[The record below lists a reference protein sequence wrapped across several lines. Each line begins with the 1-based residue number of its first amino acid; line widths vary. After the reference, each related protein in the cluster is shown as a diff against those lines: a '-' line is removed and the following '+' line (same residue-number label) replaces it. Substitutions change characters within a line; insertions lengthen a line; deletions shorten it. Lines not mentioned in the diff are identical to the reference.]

1 MPTLELSLEPLSAL
15 DAVNEM
21 LRSIGQGTISSLEY
35 SESVDAENAKAILHD
50 TSRKVQS
57 RGWWFNRERCYPLLP
72 DTSGNITLPA
82 DALKFAPEP
91 RYRGVVNRGARLYDT
106 TNHTYTFEQG
116 TTLRADITWF
126 LDFEELPQDARNY
139 IAARAGRLFQI
150 GAVGS
155 DLLYRFTREAEGD
168 ALVEMQRSHIAA
180 EQPNAIRDDYETFRT
195 ARGGRYR
202 RY

>member
-1 MPTLELSLEPLSAL
+1 MQSLELSLEPLSAL

-21 LRSIGQGTISSLEY
+21 LRSIGQGTISSLEF

-57 RGWWFNRERCYPLLP
+57 RGWWFNREREYPLLP
-72 DTSGNITLPA
+72 DTEGAITLPSV
-82 DALKFAPEP
+82 ALKFAPEHK
-91 RYRGVVNRGARLYDT
+91 YRGVVNRGQRLYDT
-106 TNHTYTFEQG
+106 VNHTHLFAPG
-116 TTLRADITWF
+116 TVLRADITWF
-126 LDFEELPQDARNY
+126 LAFEEIPQDARNY
-139 IAARAGRLFQI
+139 ISARAGRLFQI

-168 ALVEMQRSHIAA
+168 ALVEMQRAHIAA
-180 EQPNAIRDDYETFRT
+180 EKPNAIQDDLRTFRT
-195 ARGGRYR
+195 ASGGRYG

>member
-1 MPTLELSLEPLSAL
+1 MPTSALALEPLTAL

-21 LRSIGQGTISSLEY
+21 LRSIGQGTISSMEF

-57 RGWWFNRERCYPLLP
+57 RGWWFNREREYPLLP
-72 DTSGNITLPA
+72 DVDGTITLPTNV
-82 DALKFAPEP
+82 LKFSPTAEF
-91 RYRGVVNRGARLYDT
+91 RGVVNRGQRLYDT
-106 TNHTYTFEQG
+106 ENHTYIFEQG
-116 TTLRADITWF
+116 KALKAGIVWF
-126 LDFEELPQDARNY
+126 LDFDELPQDARNY

-155 DLLYRFTREAEGD
+155 DLLYRFTREMEQD
-168 ALVEMQRSHIAA
+168 AMVEMTRAHLAA
-180 EQPNAIRDDYETFRT
+180 EQPNIIHDDPRTSRT
-195 ARGGRYR
+195 AVGGRHW

>member
-1 MPTLELSLEPLSAL
+1 MPTLELSLEPLTSL

-21 LRSIGQGTISSLEY
+21 LRSIGQGTISSIEF

-57 RGWWFNRERCYPLLP
+57 RGWWFNRERDYPLLP
-72 DTSGNITLPA
+72 DNDGAITLPA
-82 DALKFAPEP
+82 NVLKFSPEA

-106 TNHTYTFEQG
+106 EDHTYTFDAG
-116 TTLRADITWF
+116 ITIKADITWF
-126 LDFEELPQDARNY
+126 LPFEELPQDARNY

-155 DLLYRFTREAEGD
+155 DLLYRFTREMEQDAMAEMTR
-168 ALVEMQRSHIAA
+168 AHIAA
-180 EQPNAIRDDYETFRT
+180 ERPNIIQDDFQTFRT
-195 ARGGRYR
+195 AVGGRYR